1 MRPNAALLVLACIT
15 SSALAQTPDSAS
27 RQLRETLDAIQAY
40 ADHEDPM
47 QAIQHGRP
55 AEAGRI
61 RDDSLAASRRR
72 NEEANRQL
80 AALRAIDHAA
90 LSESERLD
98 AELIERDLAMGVDGF
113 AFGGHL
119 LVVGPLGGPQQSIP
133 QMTEQMPFARADD
146 LRAHLSRLRLV
157 PGELAHARE
166 TLEEGLR
173 RGVTPP
179 RAILP
184 GVVPQFDAVIAG
196 RLQPLREPFAR
207 AYPDLDPAQAAALK
221 AEGDAAC
228 DAILASLASLRDF
241 LRDTYVPGARDSIAC
256 VDLPQGKAWYAH
268 ALRVQTTTDRSPQE
282 IHEIGQSEVKRIRAE
297 MLQVIRRTDWF
308 AADAARAKLG
318 DDELFAAFVKFLR
331 TDPRFYFAK
340 PEQLLAGYRDIAKRI
355 DAHLPELFGT
365 LPRLTYGVREIPRFM
380 APSQTTAYYQPGS
393 LKAGNCGWF
402 YANTYALDQ
411 RPKYEMV
418 PLTLHEAVPGH
429 HLQIAIAQELP
440 ERHSLRQE
448 MGFNAFVEGWAL
460 YSERLGIEMGL
471 YADPY
476 DDFGRLLYEMWR
488 SCRLVVDT
496 GMHALGWSRQ
506 QAIDFM
512 KANTALS
519 ELNIEREVDRYI
531 GWPGQACGYKLG
543 ELCIR
548 GLRAKAERR
557 LGARF
562 SLRAFHDAVLGEG
575 ALPLAV
581 LESRMKRW
589 IEAQA
594 AALR

>member
-1 MRPNAALLVLACIT
+1 MHRLAAAALAALLA
-15 SSALAQTPDSAS
+15 SSSLAQTPDSAS
-27 RQLRETLDAIQAY
+27 SRLRGVLDEIQAFN
-40 ADHEDPM
+40 DREDPV
-47 QAIQHGRP
+47 QAIQRGRP
-55 AEAGRI
+55 GDAGRI
-61 RDDSLAASRRR
+61 RDESAAAIERR
-72 NEEANRQL
+72 NEAAKRQL
-80 AALRAIDHAA
+80 AALQAIDHAA
-90 LSESERLD
+90 LTETERLD
-98 AELIERDLAMGVDGF
+98 AELIERDLAMGIEGF
-113 AFGGHL
+113 RFGGHL
-119 LVVGPLGGPQQSIP
+119 LVLGPLGGPQQSIP
-133 QMTEQMPFARADD
+133 QMSEQMPFARAAD
-146 LRAHLSRLRLV
+146 LRAHLARLRLV
-157 PGELAHARE
+157 PGELAHERE
-166 TLEEGLR
+166 LLQEGLR
-173 RGVTPP
+173 RGITPP
-179 RAILP
+179 RAILS

-207 AYPDLDPAQAAALK
+207 GYADLDATQAAALQ

-241 LRDTYVPGARDSIAC
+241 LRDTYVPGARESIAC
-256 VDLPQGKAWYAH
+256 LALPQGKAWYAH
-268 ALRVQTTTDRSPQE
+268 ALKVQTTTDRTPEE
-282 IHEIGQSEVKRIRAE
+282 IHALGQSEVRRIKAE
-297 MLQVIRRTDWF
+297 MMQVIRRTDWF
-308 AADAARAKLG
+308 AAEPTRASLPDDA
-318 DDELFAAFVKFLR
+318 LFAAFVQWLR
-331 TDPRFYFAK
+331 TDARFYFTR
-340 PEQLLAGYRDIAKRI
+340 PEQLLAAYRDVAKRI

-365 LPRLTYGVREIPRFM
+365 LPRLPYGVREIPRFM

-429 HLQIAIAQELP
+429 HLQIALAQELP
-440 ERHSLRQE
+440 ERHPLRQE

-548 GLRAKAERR
+548 GLRERAERR
-557 LGARF
+557 LGASF

-581 LESRMKRW
+581 LEARMDRW

-594 AALR
+594 AAIR